1 MNAFHFLSNPVVD
14 ALGWTLLHALWQ
26 GFALVLP
33 VAVILHLLRNQSST
47 LRYRISV
54 LTLLTQLL
62 ASGATFVWYYEP
74 AVVNQPIVP
83 ATIQY
88 AKLVRWQTMTQTLPW
103 HQQTQLFLENHLSQF
118 VLIYLIGV
126 ALFGLRL
133 AGGWLYLQ
141 RLSKTATK
149 PATQNWGILTDK
161 LRSVLTIQAVVQ
173 VRESA
178 RIAVPM
184 VVGVLKPVLLLPIGL
199 ATSLSIREI
208 EAVLA
213 HELAHIKRHDYA
225 VNLLQS
231 VVEVLYFF
239 HPALWWLSA
248 RVREEREHCC
258 DDLAVQAC
266 GGDGRILAQALA
278 RVEELRLIQVE
289 QTPRLAMAFAS
300 KRQHLLHRVRRVLG
314 VPTRPFVSNA
324 SLAGLTFATILL
336 MSVSVYA
343 VQKQNEPK
351 PTQPKPAHS
360 TRRHKVD
367 SNSEYGMVDS
377 KKIGYVVWKGQKLPA
392 ARVAKLQRQL
402 NQVMAGQLSLDTVQQ
417 PDRDILLTIIEKN
430 QAFDGG
436 MASLAEGLSHIDYST
451 IVASALNNVP
461 LSPDGTVEGLAK
473 VDYNSIINDA
483 FASIPTH
490 KSIHDTLTPQRA
502 FQQRQLDS
510 LSQLM
515 AERSRQVQALH
526 LQMEKMQFP
535 IEESERSQQILEWRK
550 QKLMEIRNSLIEK
563 QRRVMY
569 QDGKQKQSLDEIEK
583 QVAALEPE
591 IKKQEASIEEANK
604 QLEATQAKLME
615 ARKPL
620 EKLEHESQQLN
631 EQMERLSEEM
641 ERHGESLSR
650 LSSDLDMDMNM
661 NVNVD
666 MRRSGSMRVPRPPRA
681 MRMRTPSPMGTPAPV
696 GPAYPS
702 VDVAPAA
709 PIRGTGRS
717 QSAPAIA
724 PTPPARATAPRSAP
738 KPAVAPKAEKLG
750 AIVQPERQN
759 ETKGQLA
766 RLGEFV
772 DNEPAVKTASFT
784 FNTGQD
790 KAVQVRSVTFTKQS
804 DTENTPQKVQVSGTV
819 NSPSKN

>member
-33 VAVILHLLRNQSST
+33 VAVTLHLLRNKSSM
-47 LRYRISV
+47 LRYRVSV

-62 ASGATFVWYYEP
+62 ASGATFIWYYEP
-74 AVVNQPIVP
+74 VVDNQPIAP
-83 ATIQY
+83 STAIHY
-88 AKLVRWQTMTQTLPW
+88 ARLVKWQTVTQNLPW

-133 AGGWLYLQ
+133 TGGWVYLQ

-149 PATQNWGILTDK
+149 PTTQNWTQLTNR
-161 LRSVLTIQAVVQ
+161 LRSALAIKAVVQ

-178 RIAVPM
+178 RITVPM

-199 ATSLSIREI
+199 ATSLSMREI

-258 DDLAVQAC
+258 DDLAVQVC
-266 GGDGRILAQALA
+266 GGNGRILAQALA
-278 RVEELRLIQVE
+278 RVEELRLMNLD
-289 QTPRLAMAFAS
+289 QTPALAMAFAS

-324 SLAGLTFATILL
+324 SLAGLTLATILL

-343 VQKQNEPK
+343 VQKQDEPK
-351 PTQPKPAHS
+351 ATAKQPKPAHS
-360 TRRHKVD
+360 TRRHKID
-367 SNSEYGMVDS
+367 TNSEYGMVDG
-377 KKIGYVVWKGQKLPA
+377 KKVDYVIWKGQKLSA
-392 ARVAKLQRQL
+392 ARVAKLQSQL
-402 NQVMAGQLSLDTVQQ
+402 NQVMAGQLLLDDVKQ

-436 MASLAEGLSHIDYST
+436 MNALAEGLSHIDYSN
-451 IVASALNNVP
+451 IVASALKDVP

-483 FASIPTH
+483 FASIPH
-490 KSIHDTLTPQRA
+490 SKSSPDSLAPQRA

-510 LSQLM
+510 LSQLV
-515 AERSRQVQALH
+515 AQRAQQVQALH

-535 IEESERSQQILEWRK
+535 IEEFGRSQQLLEWRK
-550 QKLMEIRNSLIEK
+550 EKLMEARNTLIEK

-569 QDGKQKQSLDEIEK
+569 QDGKQKLSVAEIEK

-591 IKKQEASIEEANK
+591 IKKQEASIEEANR
-604 QLEATQAKLME
+604 QLEETQSKLIE

-620 EKLEHESQQLN
+620 EKLERESQQLD

-641 ERHGESLSR
+641 ERHGEKLSR
-650 LSSDLDMDMNM
+650 LSGELSDLDMDI
-661 NVNVD
+661 NVNVNTD
-666 MRRSGSMRVPRPPRA
+666 RGRGIRTPRAPRA
-681 MRMRTPSPMGTPAPV
+681 MRTPR
-696 GPAYPS
+696 PS
-702 VDVAPAA
+702 VNVIAPAA
-709 PIRGTGRS
+709 PAVPSVRAHV
-717 QSAPAIA
+717 APAIA
-724 PTPPARATAPRSAP
+724 PPTPPARVAKPRAP
-738 KPAVAPKAEKLG
+738 KPAVAPK
-750 AIVQPERQN
+750 
-759 ETKGQLA
+759 
-766 RLGEFV
+766 V
-772 DNEPAVKTASFT
+772 D
-784 FNTGQD
+784 D
-790 KAVQVRSVTFTKQS
+790 
-804 DTENTPQKVQVSGTV
+804 
-819 NSPSKN
+819 

>member
-33 VAVILHLLRNQSST
+33 VAIVLHLLRNQSST
-47 LRYRISV
+47 VRYRLSV

-62 ASGATFVWYYEP
+62 VSGATFIWYYEP
-74 AVVNQPIVP
+74 VDNNQPMTP
-83 ATIQY
+83 SATIHY
-88 AKLVRWQTMTQTLPW
+88 ATQIRWQTVTQNLPW

-133 AGGWLYLQ
+133 AGGWIYLQ
-141 RLSKTATK
+141 RLSKTATLPTTK
-149 PATQNWGILTDK
+149 NWIQLTNQ
-161 LRSVLTIQAVVQ
+161 LRSALAIRAVVQ

-184 VVGVLKPVLLLPIGL
+184 VVGMVKPVLLLPIGL

-213 HELAHIKRHDYA
+213 HELAHVKRHDYA

-248 RVREEREHCC
+248 RIREEREHCC

-266 GGDGRILAQALA
+266 GGNGRILAQAIA
-278 RVEELRLIQVE
+278 RVEELRLMQQE
-289 QTPRLAMAFAS
+289 RTPALAMAFAS

-343 VQKQNEPK
+343 VQKQDEPK
-351 PTQPKPAHS
+351 VNIKQPKPAHS

-367 SNSEYGMVDS
+367 SNSEYEIIDG
-377 KKIGYVVWKGQKLPA
+377 KKVGYVIWKGQKLSST
-392 ARVAKLQRQL
+392 RVAKLQRQL
-402 NQVMAGQLSLDTVQQ
+402 NQVMAGQLSLDNVPQA
-417 PDRDILLTIIEKN
+417 DRDILLTIIEKN

-436 MASLAEGLSHIDYST
+436 MNALAEGLGHIDYSN
-451 IVASALNNVP
+451 IVASALNNIP

-473 VDYNSIINDA
+473 VDYNRIINDA
-483 FASIPTH
+483 FASIPYVH
-490 KSIHDTLTPQRA
+490 SSPDSLAPKRA

-515 AERSRQVQALH
+515 AQRSQQIQALH

-535 IEESERSQQILEWRK
+535 IDESERSEQLLEWRK
-550 QKLMEIRNSLIEK
+550 QKLMEVRNSLIEK
-563 QRRVMY
+563 QRRVLD
-569 QDGKQKQSLDEIEK
+569 QDGKQKLSMDEIEK

-591 IKKQEASIEEANK
+591 IKKQEASIEEANR
-604 QLEATQAKLME
+604 QLELTQAKLLE
-615 ARKPL
+615 VRKPL
-620 EKLEHESQQLN
+620 EKLELESRQLD
-631 EQMERLSEEM
+631 EQLERLSEEM
-641 ERHGESLSR
+641 ERHGER
-650 LSSDLDMDMNM
+650 LSHIATDLSDMDMDMNI
-661 NVNVD
+661 NVNTDRV
-666 MRRSGSMRVPRPPRA
+666 RSIRTPRAPRALRTPRP
-681 MRMRTPSPMGTPAPV
+681 M
-696 GPAYPS
+696 
-702 VDVAPAA
+702 VAPAA
-709 PIRGTGRS
+709 PSINFVAPI
-717 QSAPAIA
+717 APAA
-724 PTPPARATAPRSAP
+724 PSVRGPAAPAVAPPAPPARVAKPRSAP
-738 KPAVAPKAEKLG
+738 KPAVAPKIDE
-750 AIVQPERQN
+750 
-759 ETKGQLA
+759 
-766 RLGEFV
+766 
-772 DNEPAVKTASFT
+772 
-784 FNTGQD
+784 
-790 KAVQVRSVTFTKQS
+790 
-804 DTENTPQKVQVSGTV
+804 
-819 NSPSKN
+819 

>member
-1 MNAFHFLSNPVVD
+1 MKAFHFLSNPVVD

-33 VAVILHLLRNQSST
+33 IAVILHLLRNQSST

-83 ATIQY
+83 TTIQY

-103 HQQTQLFLENHLSQF
+103 QQQTQLFLENHLSQF

-149 PATQNWGILTDK
+149 PATQNWGILTDQ

-289 QTPRLAMAFAS
+289 QTPTLAMAFAS

-314 VPTRPFVSNA
+314 VPTRPFVSNS

-351 PTQPKPAHS
+351 PKQPKPAHS

-436 MASLAEGLSHIDYST
+436 MSSLAEGLSHIDYST

-483 FASIPTH
+483 FAAIPTAKH
-490 KSIHDTLTPQRA
+490 IQDTLAPQRA

-510 LSQLM
+510 LSQIM

-550 QKLMEIRNSLIEK
+550 QKLMELRTSLIEK
-563 QRRVMY
+563 QRRVMD
-569 QDGKQKQSLDEIEK
+569 QNGKQKQSLDELEK

-591 IKKQEASIEEANK
+591 IKKQEASIEEANR

-620 EKLEHESQQLN
+620 EKLERESQQLN

-641 ERHGESLSR
+641 EKHGESLSR

-666 MRRSGSMRVPRPPRA
+666 MRPARSMRVPRPPRA
-681 MRMRTPSPMGTPAPV
+681 MRMRTPSPMVAPAPV
-696 GPAYPS
+696 APAYPS

-738 KPAVAPKAEKLG
+738 KPAVAPKAQE
-750 AIVQPERQN
+750 PE
-759 ETKGQLA
+759 E
-766 RLGEFV
+766 
-772 DNEPAVKTASFT
+772 
-784 FNTGQD
+784 
-790 KAVQVRSVTFTKQS
+790 
-804 DTENTPQKVQVSGTV
+804 
-819 NSPSKN
+819 